1 MTETTFASNPA
12 LPEALQRQ
20 GYAFVEADAMRAILT
35 QCGPLSDWPAF
46 AASWN
51 DLAVDTY
58 MADRG
63 RYRRRRHAVY
73 TVAADGPVRRAP
85 HQPHYQGLEYNP
97 LNGGVAR
104 WFEPTAPE
112 IGDGA
117 SLRTILGCCR
127 MLFGR
132 LAPDVRSW
140 HVQTHQ
146 FRIAARA

>member
-1 MTETTFASNPA
+1 MGTISGTNGPPNMTEPTFASNPA

-35 QCGPLSDWPAF
+35 HCGPLSDWPAF

-51 DLAVDTY
+51 ELAVDTY

-97 LNGGVAR
+97 LHGG
-104 WFEPTAPE
+104 
-112 IGDGA
+112 
-117 SLRTILGCCR
+117 
-127 MLFGR
+127 
-132 LAPDVRSW
+132 LAHW
-140 HVQTHQ
+140 VQPVPPV
-146 FRIAARA
+146 